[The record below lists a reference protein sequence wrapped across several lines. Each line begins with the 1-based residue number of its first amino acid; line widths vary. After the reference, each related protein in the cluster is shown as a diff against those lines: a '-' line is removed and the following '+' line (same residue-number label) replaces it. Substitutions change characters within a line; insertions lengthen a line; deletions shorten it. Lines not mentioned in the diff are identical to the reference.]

1 MSRVDTGTLL
11 VVSVVVGG
19 TGDSNDDGEK
29 SLESDE
35 DLIIDNSVFGDV
47 VVSFFKR

>member
-19 TGDSNDDGEK
+19 TGDSNDDER
-29 SLESDE
+29 
-35 DLIIDNSVFGDV
+35 IVTV
-47 VVSFFKR
+47 W